1 MTVRKFLRSLPTLCL
16 SIALLPT
23 VLSAQEDVPP
33 VPSYADAV
41 VEYESN
47 RKPGKLSTEDRAIM
61 QRNAAELAARLP
73 DSGLKV
79 GERAPDFTLPN
90 AFCKPVSLSEQLAK
104 GPVVLT
110 FYRGAWC
117 PYCNLELKSLHGAL
131 PHLERLGAR
140 LIAVTPQ
147 QPDKS
152 LEQVK
157 KDGYSFEILSDLDS
171 AVMRNYRLYFAV
183 PRELSDLYR
192 DRFGLDLASYN
203 GPGRYELPVP
213 GTFVIDRHGFVRAA
227 FADTDYKRRMEP
239 ADIITALRA
248 LENKDAD
255 RADTGPLVNEQDMTF
270 VAVPAGEFIMG
281 THGLEAAAME
291 RPDGKLSQ
299 IRDETPPHRVSLPEP
314 FLLGRTEVTQDQWL
328 KVMGTR
334 PGPEAHWQR
343 EDWRTL
349 PVVSVTWQDVQHFIK
364 ALDERTP
371 GITYRLPTEA
381 EWEYAARAG
390 TEGLRPMPVDKLPD
404 YAWYIENSG
413 DEVQPVATRK
423 ANTWDLH
430 DMLGNVWEWT
440 ADWYA
445 PDYYAN
451 APDINP
457 QGPAAGNKKLR
468 RGGSYHCPMHL
479 VRPGYRSADTP
490 TQAYSVV
497 GFRLVAKPSH

>member
-1 MTVRKFLRSLPTLCL
+1 MIVRKLLRP
-16 SIALLPT
+16 LPT
-23 VLSAQEDVPP
+23 VCLAIVLLPATLSAREDVPP

-41 VEYESN
+41 IEYESS
-47 RKPGKLSTEDRAIM
+47 RKPGKLSAEDRAVM
-61 QRNAAELAARLP
+61 QRNAAELAEQLP
-73 DSGLKV
+73 DPGLKV

-90 AFCKPVSLSEQLAK
+90 AFGKPVSLSGQLAK

-117 PYCNLELKSLHGAL
+117 PYCNLELKSLRDAL
-131 PHLERLGAR
+131 PRLEHLGAR

-157 KDGYSFEILSDLDS
+157 KDGYSFEILSDLNG
-171 AVMRNYRLYFAV
+171 AVMRDYRLYFAV
-183 PRELSDLYR
+183 PETLSDLYK
-192 DRFGLDLASYN
+192 DRFGLDLATYN

-213 GTFVIDRHGFVRAA
+213 GTFVIDRHGIVRAA

-239 ADIITALRA
+239 ADIITALRT
-248 LENKDAD
+248 LTNQDAG
-255 RADTGPLVNEQDMTF
+255 RVVPEPLINEQGMAF
-270 VAVPAGEFIMG
+270 VKVPAGEFIMG
-281 THGLEAAAME
+281 THDLESAAME
-291 RPDGKLSQ
+291 RPDGELAQ
-299 IRDETPPHRVSLPEP
+299 IRDETPPHRVRFPEP
-314 FLLGRTEVTQDQWL
+314 LWLGRTEVTQEQWL

-349 PVVSVTWQDVQHFIK
+349 PVVSVTWLDVQHFIT
-364 ALDERTP
+364 ALEERTP
-371 GITYRLPTEA
+371 GITYRLPSEA
-381 EWEYAARAG
+381 EWEYAARAS

-404 YAWYIENSG
+404 HAWYIENSG
-413 DEVQPVATRK
+413 DAVQPVATRK
-423 ANTWDLH
+423 ANAWGLH
-430 DMLGNVWEWT
+430 DMFGNVWEWT

-451 APDINP
+451 APDITP
-457 QGPAAGNKKLR
+457 QGPADGDKKLR

-479 VRPGYRSADTP
+479 VRPGYRSADAPNQT
-490 TQAYSVV
+490 YSVV
-497 GFRLVAKPSH
+497 GFRLVAEPNH